1 MNMLRQKVEAKEKI
15 RGAIVSLTDPCL
27 CEIMGHAGFDCVWI
41 DMEHTYMTCKDVLC
55 HLNAARSVGI
65 PSLVRVTQDDLTIT
79 KKVLE
84 MGPEGIIFPMVRTAE
99 EAKRLIDMTLYP
111 PYGNRGF
118 GPMRAIRYGADDA
131 KEYVDKKSFDV
142 CRLMQIEHIDFID
155 ELEEILK
162 IPYID
167 GFVFGPNDLSGSVGE
182 MLDVYSEKTVFAMH
196 RAVDLLKKHKK
207 YFGIACGMD
216 ESVIEFWSKFEPDML
231 FAGADWNYVYQAG
244 CDTFKNM
251 EKHLKK

>member
-1 MNMLRQKVEAKEKI
+1 MNGLRNMIESNEKI

-27 CEIMGHAGFDCVWI
+27 CEIIGNAGFDCVWI

-84 MGPEGIIFPMVRTAE
+84 MGPDAILFPMVRTADE
-99 EAKRLIDMTLYP
+99 VRKLIDMTLYP

-118 GPMRAIRYGADDA
+118 GPMRAIGYGAYDA
-131 KEYVDKKSFDV
+131 GEYVRKTSFDI
-142 CRLMQIEHIDFID
+142 CRFVQIEHIDFIE
-155 ELEEILK
+155 ELDEILK

-167 GFVFGPNDLSGSVGE
+167 GFIFGPNDLSGSLGE
-182 MLDVYSEKTVFAMH
+182 MLDVYSEKTVSQMKKAIEK
-196 RAVDLLKKHKK
+196 LKSNNKC
-207 YFGIACGMD
+207 FGIACGMD
-216 ESVIEFWSKFEPDML
+216 ESVIEFWAKFEPDML
-231 FAGADWNYVYQAG
+231 FAGADWNYCIAKQCNELPDG
-244 CDTFKNM
+244 MN
-251 EKHLKK
+251 